1 MASPVLVAVYDDPD
15 TLAALEQTLQTRFG
29 PDYQIL
35 TAATPTAALDS
46 LRQLR
51 QGGDQVALVLADQW
65 LAGMT
70 GVELLCQAHALHPTA
85 KRALFITY
93 GDAAAGTAGLQAMA
107 LGQLDLYLNAP
118 WGPPELQLYPAIAE
132 ALSQWARSTG
142 TLGPPPELVRIV
154 GPRFSPRSHEFRDL
168 LARNSIS
175 HGFYDA
181 ESEDGRRL
189 LARAGL
195 EGAGSPVLL
204 LFDGRVLVDPP
215 NDQLAQALGV
225 QTRPALGRYDVA
237 VIGAGPAGLAAA
249 TYAASEGLATLLLE
263 REAVGGQAGT
273 TSLIRNYLGFPRG
286 ISGAELAPAPPSR
299 RWCSAR
305 SWSTPSPPPGCGP
318 PVPTG
323 S

>member
-35 TAATPTAALDS
+35 TAATPTAALKT

-51 QGGDQVALVLADQW
+51 QDGDQVALVLADQW

-70 GVELLCQAHALHPTA
+70 GVELLCQAHELHPTA

-132 ALSQWARSTG
+132 TLSQWARSTG

-168 LARNSIS
+168 LARNSIPTAS
-175 HGFYDA
+175 MTPTARRAATCSPGPGLRA
-181 ESEDGRRL
+181 PGRRYCCCSTVGCWL
-189 LARAGL
+189 IHPTT
-195 EGAGSPVLL
+195 GSPRRW
-204 LFDGRVLVDPP
+204 GSRPG
-215 NDQLAQALGV
+215 LGS
-225 QTRPALGRYDVA
+225 
-237 VIGAGPAGLAAA
+237 AA
-249 TYAASEGLATLLLE
+249 T
-263 REAVGGQAGT
+263 
-273 TSLIRNYLGFPRG
+273 TSR
-286 ISGAELAPAPPSR
+286 
-299 RWCSAR
+299 
-305 SWSTPSPPPGCGP
+305 
-318 PVPTG
+318 
-323 S
+323 